1 MRSCIKQCWSWVKHE
16 IVHRLT
22 VTCEVIARVKV
33 SVRREECSVS
43 MPPEDCVS
51 PWPPLFIYPPAAH
64 PIAPSRPRILILNFN
79 LCFVIDIK
87 QLSLSQR
94 LGKLTNRLGL
104 LPPLIYSCNVAKCLN
119 ESLLSKNDFLLCKI
133 VQNFAFSKLVSV
145 SCLA

>member
-1 MRSCIKQCWSWVKHE
+1 M
-16 IVHRLT
+16 
-22 VTCEVIARVKV
+22 TCEVIARVKV

-64 PIAPSRPRILILNFN
+64 PIAPARPRILLLNFN

-94 LGKLTNRLGL
+94 LLPGKIYKSARA
-104 LPPLIYSCNVAKCLN
+104 PPTTYL
-119 ESLLSKNDFLLCKI
+119 FM
-133 VQNFAFSKLVSV
+133 
-145 SCLA
+145 